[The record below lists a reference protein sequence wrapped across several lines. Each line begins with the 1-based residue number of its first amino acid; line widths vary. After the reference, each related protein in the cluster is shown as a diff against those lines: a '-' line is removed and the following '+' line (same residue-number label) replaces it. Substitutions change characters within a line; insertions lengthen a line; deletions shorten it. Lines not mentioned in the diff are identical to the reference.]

1 MLFIDWRNKMYNT
14 YFILSTTIIRKMTH
28 IDRTPLEQFIAEL
41 PFIVLIIGIIVL
53 FIFAIKSI
61 SNEDKISDHISEPDN
76 AIGKMLYNSLQQTK
90 FYYKNNRIQ
99 MIIIFVCAIVS
110 CFVGLTVLMISIFY
124 FNDKAQTMGII
135 SGTVISFISATF
147 FWIYKQ
153 CNNQVQHYFN
163 ELIKI
168 QNIFIAMELIE
179 ECNDRTKDQNIN
191 KIIDKLI
198 NISKTTS
205 SNSQNE

>member
-1 MLFIDWRNKMYNT
+1 MYNT
-14 YFILSTTIIRKMTH
+14 YFVLATTAIKTRTH
-28 IDRTPLEQFIAEL
+28 IDRTPLEQFISDL
-41 PFIVLIIGIIVL
+41 PFMVLIVGIFVFAFYSL
-53 FIFAIKSI
+53 RLAIK
-61 SNEDKISDHISEPDN
+61 DDQVSDQISEPDT
-76 AIGKMLYNSLQQTK
+76 ASGKMLYNSLQQTK
-90 FYYKNNRIQ
+90 SYYKNNRIQ
-99 MIIIFVCAIVS
+99 MAIIFVCAIIS

-135 SGTVISFISATF
+135 SGTVVSFISGSF

-179 ECNDRTKDQNIN
+179 ECNEKTKNQNIT

-198 NISKTTS
+198 NTSDVETS
-205 SNSQNE
+205 SNNKSE

>member
-1 MLFIDWRNKMYNT
+1 MLNT
-14 YFILSTTIIRKMTH
+14 YFVLATTVIRTRTH
-28 IDRTPLEQFIAEL
+28 IDRTPLEQFIVDL
-41 PFIVLIIGIIVL
+41 PFIVFFIGL
-53 FIFAIKSI
+53 FVFCIFTFKSI
-61 SNEDKISDHISEPDN
+61 VNDDKIPNNISEPDN
-76 AIGKMLYNSLQQTK
+76 AIGKMLYNSLQETK
-90 FYYKNNRIQ
+90 SYYKNNRIQ
-99 MIIIFVCAIVS
+99 MTIIFVCAIIS

-135 SGTVISFISATF
+135 SGTVVSFISGTF

-179 ECNDRTKDQNIN
+179 ECNDKTKNQNIN

-198 NISKTTS
+198 NTS
-205 SNSQNE
+205 DSALDNQND

>member
-1 MLFIDWRNKMYNT
+1 MYKT
-14 YFILSTTIIRKMTH
+14 YFVLAPTAIKTRTH
-28 IDRTPLEQFIAEL
+28 IDRNPLEQFISDL
-41 PFIVLIIGIIVL
+41 PFMVLIVGI
-53 FIFAIKSI
+53 FIFLIVTFKLLLKENDI
-61 SNEDKISDHISEPDN
+61 TNHISEPDN

-90 FYYKNNRIQ
+90 AYYKNNRIQ
-99 MIIIFVCAIVS
+99 MTIIFACAIIS

-124 FNDKAQTMGII
+124 FNNETQTLGII
-135 SGTVISFISATF
+135 SGTVVSFISGTF

-168 QNIFIAMELIE
+168 QNIFIAMELIAK
-179 ECNDRTKDQNIN
+179 CNDEAKSQNID

-198 NISKTTS
+198 NSSDVETS
-205 SNSQNE
+205 SNNKSE